1 MHTLLSHVRLVLRP
15 TVNRPSISLCLWQG
29 GLTIDKYIVMCWRRG
44 HSPEAGPQL
53 SGVTDTVIM
62 ASHSHNFLVSSR
74 PVETWSHQGAVSSMI
89 DWSCAVNIHLI
100 KFGGSLNIQL
110 KLGRSDCRHMI
121 SHSEIFSLYCGGCG
135 CKPET
140 SVLSPHKRILLL
152 WYVALSPLGLLG
164 LVTWMVGRLAS

>member
-1 MHTLLSHVRLVLRP
+1 MSTYWTDCEQAQYFPLFMTRRTHHRQIHSYVLKKRP
-15 TVNRPSISLCLWQG
+15 PVLKT
-29 GLTIDKYIVMCWRRG
+29 
-44 HSPEAGPQL
+44 GPQL

-62 ASHSHNFLVSSR
+62 ASHSHNLLVSSR

-89 DWSCAVNIHLI
+89 DWSCAVNIHLT

-135 CKPET
+135 CKPEN
-140 SVLSPHKRILLL
+140 SVLSPHKESCTVVCSFITT
-152 WYVALSPLGLLG
+152 G
-164 LVTWMVGRLAS
+164 ASGSCDLNGGEACFIDWTYC